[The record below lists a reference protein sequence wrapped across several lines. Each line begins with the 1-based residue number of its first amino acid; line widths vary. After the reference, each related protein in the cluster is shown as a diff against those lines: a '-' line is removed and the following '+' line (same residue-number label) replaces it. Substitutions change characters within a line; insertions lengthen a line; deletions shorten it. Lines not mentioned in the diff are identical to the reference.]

1 LSGRLTSV
9 PLGPEVG
16 VQEAWNP
23 RQCPCDSFQ
32 GDAVVRK
39 GLKARGRLKLQV
51 VFGRIVVE
59 NNDGDELVLA
69 KRQRFHRPQNAA
81 LIDSL

>member
-1 LSGRLTSV
+1 
-9 PLGPEVG
+9 
-16 VQEAWNP
+16 
-23 RQCPCDSFQ
+23 
-32 GDAVVRK
+32 VVRK

-51 VFGRIVVE
+51 VFGKIVVE

-69 KRQRFHRPQNAA
+69 KRRRFHRPQNAA

>member
-1 LSGRLTSV
+1 MFV

-16 VQEAWNP
+16 VQGAWNP
-23 RQCPCDSFQ
+23 RQCPPDSFQ

-39 GLKARGRLKLQV
+39 GLKARRRLKLQI

-59 NNDGDELVLA
+59 NNDADELVLA